1 MTIANPIYDAVF
13 KFMMNDHQV
22 AKLLLSAIIGAEIE
36 SLSVQTTEIPMPI
49 SASVTVFRMDFK
61 AKIKQVDGE
70 EKIVILEIQKAK
82 LATDIMRFRR
92 YLSQQYADRNNS
104 LLIETKTT
112 KKGEDIEVRKPL
124 PILSIYFLGHT
135 LQYAKN
141 IPVIKV
147 DRTYWDVATG
157 TPIHEKVD
165 FIESLTHDSFI
176 IQIPYITGN
185 RRTELEQLLHIFDQ
199 SKSEKKE
206 SESVYHHLLSIQ
218 EEEIPRQYAPILRK
232 LLEAFASPKVR
243 EMMYAEDEVLQ
254 EMRMHAREVEYL
266 KEEIESK
273 KKQVENTNQQL
284 QETQKQVQEKEK
296 QVQEKD
302 SIIEK
307 TVCNLIGLNF
317 TNEQIFEITGMP
329 IDQVDRYRK

>member
-1 MTIANPIYDAVF
+1 
-13 KFMMNDHQV
+13 MMNDHQV

-61 AKIKQVDGE
+61 ATIKQADGE
-70 EKIVILEIQKAK
+70 EKVVTIEIQKAK

-92 YLSQQYADRNNS
+92 YLGQQYADQNNS

-135 LQYAKN
+135 LQYTKN

-147 DRTYWDVATG
+147 DRNYWDVATG
-157 TPIHEKVD
+157 TPLQEKED

-199 SKSEKKE
+199 SNSKKKE
-206 SESVYHHLLSIQ
+206 PESVYNHLLSIQ
-218 EEEIPRQYAPILRK
+218 EENIPERYSPVLRK

-243 EMMYAEDEVLQ
+243 EMMYAEDEVLR

-266 KEEIESK
+266 KEEIEDS
-273 KKQVENTNQQL
+273 KKQVQDAKQ
-284 QETQKQVQEKEK
+284 QVQEKEK
-296 QVQEKD
+296 QVQDAKQRVQE
-302 SIIEK
+302 
-307 TVCNLIGLNF
+307 NH
-317 TNEQIFEITGMP
+317 
-329 IDQVDRYRK
+329 RKNSA